1 MDSQTIEIIG
11 MSSTILFGV
20 YNILMYTLPE
30 KHAKKLKPI
39 GRWLKFLANTPGGL
53 KRK

>member
-1 MDSQTIEIIG
+1 MNKETLEILGAIALIYQG
-11 MSSTILFGV
+11 
-20 YNILMYTLPE
+20 LMYFLPE

-39 GRWLKFLANTPGGL
+39 GRWLKFLCGTPGGF